1 MVLQVMKWDIHP
13 DKVDEY
19 MNWAQNA
26 IKLTLSNPGVVE
38 FRAYRPVGGPQV
50 ATTVEF
56 KNMKDWAAFFETED
70 AQKIMEEVHKLAL
83 NVSVEVW
90 GPSPI
95 VPEPLR
101 P

>member
-19 MNWAQNA
+19 MKWAQTA
-26 IKLTLSNPGVVE
+26 IKRTLSSPGVVE

-50 ATTVEF
+50 VSTVEF
-56 KNMKDWAAFFETED
+56 KSMKEWAAFYDSAD
-70 AQKIMEEVHKLAL
+70 AKKIMEEIHTLAL
-83 NVSVEVW
+83 NVSIEVW

-95 VPEPLR
+95 VPEPLK